1 MNRPQQL
8 LRLPGDRILV
18 ELLRLLM
25 GNVGPSLLPIFP
37 LLAIVLWMMSN
48 PSNALGLWVWAA
60 AVVVSRLVH
69 VFHAR
74 FALSGDLTESTA
86 VRHVWILIAINGLD
100 GAIWAGLAWAG
111 LDSATVVGTALVMA
125 VMAGVTANAMA
136 VNCVVMPVFVAFAT
150 SALACLGL
158 KLWLMPDPA
167 YIAMALISTVYVAT
181 LTAQGRNGGRVA
193 LDAITLRF
201 ENMAL
206 IQQLRIETDKAQA
219 AHQEA
224 EHANQAK
231 TRFLAAASHDL
242 RQPIHAQG
250 LFLEVLSRSPLSPE
264 QQEVLANA
272 RATSDT
278 TTGML
283 GTLLDFSRIDA
294 GVVEVR
300 RSPFHLQP
308 LLNKIDRELAP
319 QALAQGLVLRLRET
333 HAAIDSDPV
342 LVEMMLRNL
351 VSNAIRYTV
360 RGGVLVGCRKR
371 GDDTVLEVWD
381 TGIGIEADQLQTVF
395 REFHQLG
402 NPERDREKG
411 LGLGLAIVDGLARA
425 LGHALSVCSRPRRGS
440 VFRLR
445 LPNAR
450 ATVVNDPLQAVARP
464 MRRLDLHVLVI
475 DDDAAVRHG
484 MQKLLQSWGCDCTAV
499 ESIDQAL
506 AAAARRCPQLII
518 SDYRLRD
525 QSTGAQAIAAVRAH
539 SGLHLP
545 ALLITGDTGPDR
557 LREALAS
564 NIPLLHKPVSPT
576 QLHEQMVQ
584 VMGG

>member
-1 MNRPQQL
+1 MTRQRHI
-8 LRLPGDRILV
+8 LRLPDERVLL
-18 ELLRLLM
+18 ELLRLLL
-25 GNVGPSLLPIFP
+25 GNVAPSLLPIFP
-37 LLAIVLWMMSN
+37 LLAVVLWMMDNGSN
-48 PSNALGLWVWAA
+48 TLGLWLWATL
-60 AVVVSRLVH
+60 VVVSRLVH

-74 FALSGDLTESTA
+74 YALGGDLTGAT
-86 VRHVWILIAINGLD
+86 VTRHVWVLIAINGLD

-111 LDSATVVGTALVMA
+111 LNSATVVGTALVMA
-125 VMAGVTANAMA
+125 VIAGVTANAMA
-136 VNCVVMPVFVAFAT
+136 VTCVVMPVFVAFAT
-150 SALACLGL
+150 CALACLGL

-167 YIAMALISTVYVAT
+167 YMAMALISAVYVAT
-181 LTAQGRNGGRVA
+181 LTAQGRNGAKVA
-193 LDAITLRF
+193 TDAINLRF
-201 ENMAL
+201 ENLAL
-206 IQQLRIETDKAQA
+206 IERLRIETDKAQA
-219 AHQEA
+219 AHRKA
-224 EHANQAK
+224 EHASQAK

-250 LFLEVLSRSPLSPE
+250 LFLEVLSRSPLSAE
-264 QQEVLANA
+264 QQDILANA
-272 RATSDT
+272 RATAET
-278 TTGML
+278 ATGML

-294 GVVEVR
+294 GVVDVR

-308 LLNKIDRELAP
+308 LLNKMDRELAP
-319 QALAQGLVLRLRET
+319 QAVARGLVLRLRET

-381 TGIGIEADQLQTVF
+381 TGIGIEPDQLKAVF

-425 LGHALSVCSRPRRGS
+425 LGHELSVRSIPGRGS

-445 LPNAR
+445 LPNAH
-450 ATVVNDPLQAVARP
+450 ATVVSDPPQAVVRAV
-464 MRRLDLHVLVI
+464 RRLDVHVLVI

-484 MQKLLQSWGCDCTAV
+484 MQHLLQSWGCDCTAV
-499 ESIDQAL
+499 ESVDQAL
-506 AAAARRCPQLII
+506 AATAQRCPDLII

-525 QSTGAQAIAAVRAH
+525 PDTGAQAIATVRAH
-539 SGLHLP
+539 CCQQLP
-545 ALLITGDTGPDR
+545 ALLITGDTAPER

-564 NIPLLHKPVSPT
+564 NIPLLHKPVSPA
-576 QLHEQMVQ
+576 QLYEQMVH
-584 VMGG
+584 VLGG